1 MPWIPF
7 DPPMND
13 NAAMN
18 RIFQNAAV
26 GTAIFAIVALPG
38 AVPAQPV
45 EPGLTGVEGLKVET
59 VAAEPAIASPVAIAF
74 GDEGT
79 LYVLERK
86 AGKEGIES
94 EEVTV
99 GDGAKVRI
107 YRTTKNTPD
116 ELKSLHDTDGDG
128 VCDESRVVMSDLRLP
143 SALLLH
149 DGWIYWTSGGSV
161 LRRRPHDAELFQE
174 LQRSAAA
181 KAGPPTTAT
190 GDSKWIEQ
198 KLVSGLAAVVP
209 FQPSGLA
216 IGPDGRLY
224 VTCGSGTSLA
234 RGWDGSTADVVRS
247 GAVLRMQPNGS
258 HIEVFAVG
266 LCNPLGP
273 VAFDGL
279 GRAFLIDAHWE
290 GTKPAGSARLIQLL
304 EGADY
309 GWRHAKLSGDD
320 GALDLAT
327 RLALPDPLRAA
338 ADGSRPGTLPPLAKL
353 ASAKPGAA
361 LVYRGSQLPES
372 MQGALLLADAEGDA
386 VRVIRLASDGAL
398 AHVAKES
405 VLLSDPG
412 FQPQQVIEGP
422 DGGLYVFSRPEGK
435 GARID
440 RLSWGGA
447 VDTPAIPLASLDRW
461 SAIAKADDAELWESL
476 ESPDGEIRRRA
487 ALQLVARAR
496 HDEKQTKATRE
507 RLIERMLDESKSI
520 PGRASAVQA
529 ASPLADGA
537 VREALLKLLNAE
549 SSELRVVAAEAIGN
563 APPADMEELA
573 NVSDNVQ
580 YALGQA
586 RDPGLKRAL
595 HLTLGKLAAAGST
608 TAAEWGF
615 EGTSV
620 TWGPKLSPYVFDGHV
635 RALELAPGAAKELM
649 LGNLDVAL
657 NLDIVEFQERQR
669 IKEFVIATAEA
680 MRTRELADFLDAL
693 LRGEGDFL
701 AKLEGP
707 LEARLIAAYQN
718 VLTIPP
724 INADA
729 VAEWIEK
736 HPDGPVEVELAAL
749 ETLSLVGTTKPD
761 AVKNLAASL
770 LKNPENAPLLAK
782 SLLAGKL
789 DRALQPQ
796 IVEAL
801 RPAAQSEP
809 TGEAA
814 GLLRQLGR

>member
-1 MPWIPF
+1 
-7 DPPMND
+7 MND
-13 NAAMN
+13 NAGMNSTLRIAAAYVATLLIAQAM
-18 RIFQNAAV
+18 A
-26 GTAIFAIVALPG
+26 GSLPG
-38 AVPAQPV
+38 QPV
-45 EPGLTGVEGLKVET
+45 EPGLKGVEGLKVET
-59 VAAEPAIASPVAIAF
+59 VAVDPAIANSVAMAF

-79 LYVLERK
+79 LYVLEWK
-86 AGKEGIES
+86 PGTE
-94 EEVTV
+94 TV
-99 GDGAKVRI
+99 GREDVEVDGGHKFRV
-107 YRTTKNTPD
+107 YRTTKDTPD
-116 ELKSLHDTDGDG
+116 ELRSLHDTDGDG
-128 VCDESRVVMSDLRLP
+128 VYDESRVVMSDLRLP

-149 DGWIYWTSGGSV
+149 DGWIYWTSGGRV
-161 LRRRPHDAELFQE
+161 VRRRPHDAELLE
-174 LQRSAAA
+174 ALQRSAAA

-190 GDSKWIEQ
+190 ADGKWIEQ

-216 IGPDGRLY
+216 IGHDGGLY

-234 RGWDGSTADVVRS
+234 RGWDGTTADVVRS
-247 GAVLRMQPNGS
+247 GAVLRMQPDGS
-258 HIEVFAVG
+258 HIEEFAFG
-266 LCNPLGP
+266 LCNPVGA
-273 VAFDGL
+273 VAFDSL
-279 GRAFLIDAHWE
+279 GRAFIADSNWE
-290 GTKPAGSARLIQLL
+290 GAKLTGGVRLIQLL
-304 EGADY
+304 ERADY
-309 GWRHAKLSGDD
+309 GWRHAKFDGDD
-320 GALDLAT
+320 AALDLLAM
-327 RLALPDPLRAA
+327 LALPDPLRAS
-338 ADGSRPGTLPPLAKL
+338 ADGSRPGTLPPLSKL
-353 ASAKPGAA
+353 ADATPGGAF
-361 LVYRGSQLPES
+361 VYNGTQLPES
-372 MQGALLLADAEGDA
+372 IQGAMLVADADGDA

-412 FQPQQVIEGP
+412 FQPQQAIAGP
-422 DGGLYVFSRPEGK
+422 DGALYILSRPEGK
-435 GARID
+435 GARIE
-440 RLSWGGA
+440 RLSWGGTA
-447 VDTPAIPLASLDRW
+447 GEPAIALASLDRW
-461 SAIAKADDAELWESL
+461 SAIAKAGDAELWESL
-476 ESPDGEIRRRA
+476 ESQGGEIRRRA
-487 ALQLVARAR
+487 AQQLVARAR
-496 HDEKQTKATRE
+496 RDEKQAKAIRE

-520 PGRASAVQA
+520 PDRASVVQA
-529 ASPLADGA
+529 ASQLADGA

-549 SSELRVVAAEAIGN
+549 SNELRVVAAEAIGN
-563 APPADMEELA
+563 APPTDMEELA

-620 TWGPKLSPYVFDGHV
+620 TWGPNMSPYVFDGHV

-669 IKEFVIATAEA
+669 IKEFVTATAEA

-724 INADA
+724 VNADA

-770 LKNPENAPLLAK
+770 LKTPENAPLLAK

-789 DRALQPQ
+789 GGALQPQ
-796 IVEAL
+796 IVGAL
-801 RPAAQSEP
+801 RPAAESEP
-809 TGEAA
+809 GGEAA
-814 GLLRQLGR
+814 GLLRQLSP